1 MTSKGLLASA
11 GTVEG
16 VEKLINGYFYS
27 TAWRVNPETLE
38 VWNEKLGKTLDGF
51 RVVKKGRRY
60 RFELFQD

>member
-16 VEKLINGYFYS
+16 IEKLINRYFYS
-27 TAWRVNPETLE
+27 TTWRVNPETLE
-38 VWNEKLGKTLDGF
+38 IWNEKLEKALDGF

-60 RFELFQD
+60 RFEVVSD